1 MSDFK
6 KAFAKARK
14 KKGADGTFKYKG
26 KKYNTARADDPSMH
40 GQEMKR
46 TKGKLHTIEGHSWST
61 GDKKRKVSDP
71 HGHATKEYPS
81 DDKKYHYVKKKDGSL
96 KITGSSPNKAS
107 TGYTPYTPFKM
118 KAADHDNSPMKKN
131 FGVGEKES
139 PKELD
144 SPNKFFGGAL
154 GFLKKGFKAKMR
166 AKNEE
171 RLAKAQEMAQAKG
184 QAAKQ
189 AAMANE
195 AGAGGMDAP
204 PAAEVDMNGQ
214 PVGGPEAGGGG
225 EVPPHGPEAHT
236 GGAGPQGA
244 GPRPKGPFGGL
255 HPAFNVGGFKKVGS
269 ASPTARP
276 RDRGLLGNLFSDI
289 RLKENITKTGV
300 SKSGIPTYE
309 FNYIGHAERYSGA
322 MAQDLLAIQP
332 DAVSLDAS
340 GYYKVNYN
348 DIDVD
353 MHLINN

>member
-14 KKGADGTFKYKG
+14 EKGADGTFKYKG

-81 DDKKYHYVKKKDGSL
+81 DDKKYHYTKKKDGSL

-118 KAADHDNSPMKKN
+118 KAASHGNSPMKKN

-144 SPNKFFGGAL
+144 SPNKLFGPFRKAIDMARN
-154 GFLKKGFKAKMR
+154 KAKEIRDAR
-166 AKNEE
+166 AKQE
-171 RLAKAQEMAQAKG
+171 AQG
-184 QAAKQ
+184 QAGKQ

-214 PVGGPEAGGGG
+214 PAGGPEAGGGG

-236 GGAGPQGA
+236 GGAGPQGK
-244 GPRPKGPFGGL
+244 GPRTGIGMGAFGMIKKAGQRTSR
-255 HPAFNVGGFKKVGS
+255 AFS
-269 ASPTARP
+269 
-276 RDRGLLGNLFSDI
+276 GNLFSDV

>member
-1 MSDFK
+1 MPDGK
-6 KAFAKARK
+6 KLIGENTSKIKKDKKGKDYALVKENSVNFAKGDTIRPGKAPRVGK
-14 KKGADGTFKYKG
+14 HIMGGDYK
-26 KKYNTARADDPSMH
+26 
-40 GQEMKR
+40 
-46 TKGKLHTIEGHSWST
+46 TKALGNKN
-61 GDKKRKVSDP
+61 
-71 HGHATKEYPS
+71 Y
-81 DDKKYHYVKKKDGSL
+81 
-96 KITGSSPNKAS
+96 KITGDISPNKAS

-118 KAADHDNSPMKKN
+118 KAANHDNSPMKKN

-144 SPNKFFGGAL
+144 SPNKFGSMMRGIKK
-154 GFLKKGFKAKMR
+154 FLAGRKAKAAQM
-166 AKNEE
+166 
-171 RLAKAQEMAQAKG
+171 KAQQDAQGQETKMAG
-184 QAAKQ
+184 
-189 AAMANE
+189 MANE
-195 AGAGGMDAP
+195 AGAGSMDAP

-244 GPRPKGPFGGL
+244 GPRDMSGFLSGKQNAANVIRKRNKSVFGGL
-255 HPAFNVGGFKKVGS
+255 
-269 ASPTARP
+269 
-276 RDRGLLGNLFSDI
+276 FSDV
-289 RLKENITKTGV
+289 RLKENIIKTGV

-309 FNYIGHAERYSGA
+309 FNYIGCAEKYSGA
-322 MAQDLLAIQP
+322 MAQDLLAIKP

>member
-1 MSDFK
+1 MPDGK
-6 KAFAKARK
+6 KLIGENTSKIKKDKKGKDYALVRENSVNFAKGDTIRPGKAPRVGK
-14 KKGADGTFKYKG
+14 HIMGGDYK
-26 KKYNTARADDPSMH
+26 
-40 GQEMKR
+40 
-46 TKGKLHTIEGHSWST
+46 TKALGNKN
-61 GDKKRKVSDP
+61 
-71 HGHATKEYPS
+71 Y
-81 DDKKYHYVKKKDGSL
+81 
-96 KITGSSPNKAS
+96 KITGDISPNKAS

-118 KAADHDNSPMKKN
+118 KAANHDNSPMKKN

-144 SPNKFFGGAL
+144 SPNKLFGAM
-154 GFLKKGFKAKMR
+154 KRSMEMVRNRMKEKREAMMAKQ
-166 AKNEE
+166 E
-171 RLAKAQEMAQAKG
+171 AQG
-184 QAAKQ
+184 QAGKQ
-189 AAMANE
+189 AVMANE

-236 GGAGPQGA
+236 GGAGPQGK
-244 GPRPKGPFGGL
+244 GPRGL
-255 HPAFNVGGFKKVGS
+255 GGFLSGKQHA
-269 ASPTARP
+269 ASVIRK
-276 RDRGLLGNLFSDI
+276 RNKSMFGNLFSDI

-309 FNYIGHAERYSGA
+309 FNYIGCTEKYSGA
-322 MAQDLLAIQP
+322 MAQDLLAIKP